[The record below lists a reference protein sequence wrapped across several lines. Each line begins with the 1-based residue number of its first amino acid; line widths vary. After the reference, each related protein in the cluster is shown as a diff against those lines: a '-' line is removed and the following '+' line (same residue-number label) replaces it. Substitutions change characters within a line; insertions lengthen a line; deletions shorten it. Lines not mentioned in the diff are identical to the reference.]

1 MNFRTT
7 LIIFVVFALFGGV
20 YLLFLQPGPDAEKSD
35 GLREKISETYHLNK
49 DSIRQMRLSFKD
61 ESYRPLTLTKSADSG
76 WQLTAPITV
85 DADSAKVN
93 EMLNDLL
100 NKRVKKTIEV
110 TTLSQYGLDPP
121 TIRVELWT
129 ESENPAKTFLIG
141 DKTINYSVYTK
152 EESEP
157 QVILIESSALDDL
170 TKSASDLRDRTVLKF
185 APEQVSELTLR
196 VAGQAEIR
204 CQKHDERQWKLI
216 QPVQAK
222 ADAKEIES
230 ILTALNTL
238 KVATFEADGES
249 NLAKY
254 GLEAPRLRI
263 NLKQAQNSSQT
274 LLIGRD
280 TDTTDRVY
288 ASSSVDQVPSGAY
301 AIYALN
307 KDIHTTLHKT
317 VFDLRDK
324 RVIDFQRTSTNR
336 FEIQQGGQKI
346 VCETDN
352 GTDWKIKE
360 PVALEAD
367 PAAVDNLLFG
377 VDALKAVA
385 FVSDR
390 PKSLQPY
397 GLDRPSIKVSFMT
410 SDAEPTVFLVGNQK
424 GDNVYVKAQNAEPV
438 SLVKKGILDLVGMGV
453 AGLRHKQVL
462 NFSID
467 DPVRLTL
474 IHGKVNLTCQRQG
487 INWRLTHPVKENAK
501 NDEVNS
507 IMYEVNGL
515 TVTKFFATSPPP
527 ARTGLDAPDIQ
538 LSIVLKSQKEYAL
551 QIGKS
556 HESNGYYARL
566 RNAPDTVFLLKSDLP
581 DKLKKTVKDLRSDSG
596 NGDL

>member
-1 MNFRTT
+1 MVD
-7 LIIFVVFALFGGV
+7 LI
-20 YLLFLQPGPDAEKSD
+20 PPDE
-35 GLREKISETYHLNK
+35 
-49 DSIRQMRLSFKD
+49 
-61 ESYRPLTLTKSADSG
+61 
-76 WQLTAPITV
+76 
-85 DADSAKVN
+85 
-93 EMLNDLL
+93 
-100 NKRVKKTIEV
+100 
-110 TTLSQYGLDPP
+110 
-121 TIRVELWT
+121 
-129 ESENPAKTFLIG
+129 
-141 DKTINYSVYTK
+141 
-152 EESEP
+152 
-157 QVILIESSALDDL
+157 
-170 TKSASDLRDRTVLKF
+170 
-185 APEQVSELTLR
+185 
-196 VAGQAEIR
+196 
-204 CQKHDERQWKLI
+204 
-216 QPVQAK
+216 
-222 ADAKEIES
+222 
-230 ILTALNTL
+230 
-238 KVATFEADGES
+238 
-249 NLAKY
+249 
-254 GLEAPRLRI
+254 
-263 NLKQAQNSSQT
+263 
-274 LLIGRD
+274 
-280 TDTTDRVY
+280 
-288 ASSSVDQVPSGAY
+288 Y

-307 KDIHTTLHKT
+307 KDIYSTLHKT

-346 VCETDN
+346 VCEKDN

-410 SDAEPTVFLVGNQK
+410 PDAEPTVFLVGNQT
-424 GDNVYVKAQNAEPV
+424 GDNVYVKAQSAEPV
-438 SLVKKGILDLVGMGV
+438 FLVKKGILDLVGIGV

-474 IHGKVNLTCQRQG
+474 RHGAVNLTCQRQG

-501 NDEVNS
+501 NGAVNS
-507 IMYEVNGL
+507 IIYEVNEL
-515 TVTKFFATSPPP
+515 TVIKFFTTSPPST
-527 ARTGLDAPDIQ
+527 RTGLDTPDIQ

-551 QIGKS
+551 QIGKP

-581 DKLKKTVKDLRSDSG
+581 DKLKKTVEELRSNGG